1 LPVIN
6 ALAISGLPASRLE
19 VELTESVFL
28 QAEKSTVDALHE
40 LRSFGVRVAMDDF
53 GTGYSA
59 LSYLRTFPFDK
70 IKIDRSFIT
79 GLGQP
84 DSEAIVELIAN
95 LGARLN
101 MTTVAEGVETAE
113 QLSRLRELGC
123 SAAQGYLFSRPVP
136 GAEVPGLLA
145 ANGLREQAA

>member
-1 LPVIN
+1 MTTL
-6 ALAISGLPASRLE
+6 RQFK
-19 VELTESVFL
+19 EL
-28 QAEKSTVDALHE
+28 
-40 LRSFGVRVAMDDF
+40 GVHIAMDDF
-53 GTGYSA
+53 GTGYSS
-59 LSYLRTFPFDK
+59 LGYLQKFPFDK

-101 MTTVAEGVETAE
+101 MTTVAEGVETPE